1 MWVILSKFFI
11 FIFFL
16 LLELILEG
24 LMLLLNLHKSMMLL
38 MIKNGLN
45 VLEVGSL
52 HVDIFN
58 FHFIL
63 VKEEVR
69 TRLGSIVSP
78 ISPSSPIPF
87 VSTGSPSSPQEIH
100 KEPHPNRIRNFRYF
114 VNGELEVSR
123 SLGDYYLKKKHF
135 NQKQW
140 RYPTKEREAAGLTG
154 FVDDVVSS
162 TPYIK

>member
-114 VNGELEVSR
+114 TNGELEVSR
-123 SLGDYYLKKKHF
+123 SLGDYYLKKRHF
-135 NQKQW
+135 NTQCAPVKDMHF
-140 RYPTKEREAAGLTG
+140 PSILNNL
-154 FVDDVVSS
+154 S
-162 TPYIK
+162 